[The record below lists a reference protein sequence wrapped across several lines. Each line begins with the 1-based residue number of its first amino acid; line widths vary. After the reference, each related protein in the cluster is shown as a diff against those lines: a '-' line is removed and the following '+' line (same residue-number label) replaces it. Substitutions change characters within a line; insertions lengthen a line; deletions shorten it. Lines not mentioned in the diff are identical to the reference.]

1 MYVYITELLCRT
13 AELTQ
18 HFKSVILELKKK
30 PTPDIIF
37 FFERNNKKTTY
48 AHVQLSHPP
57 SFQFVTQLV
66 GAQAFSSH

>member
-37 FFERNNKKTTY
+37 FLKGTIKKPLMLMSNY
-48 AHVQLSHPP
+48 LILHLS
-57 SFQFVTQLV
+57 SL
-66 GAQAFSSH
+66 